1 MPSASGLCD
10 NREERERG
18 REVRVSFGLGLER
31 VGALGA
37 PRGEH
42 GASTH
47 FSNRFRCVRLAL
59 APRLSVCPLVRCD
72 ISRTLSKRLPRGSSG
87 RFLPLSLSLC
97 RARALTCGRKKAT
110 TLGPLRRPPG
120 LVTLE
125 CRPRALPR
133 RPSRFWRPARVARKR
148 RRFCVSRA
156 SLEKSKSAGGSEGE
170 PGASSRLGGC
180 VKNAW

>member
-18 REVRVSFGLGLER
+18 REVRVSFGLGHER

-47 FSNRFRCVRLAL
+47 FSNRLRCVRLAL

-97 RARALTCGRKKAT
+97 RARAHVRTKKGDDFGPFASSCGA
-110 TLGPLRRPPG
+110 
-120 LVTLE
+120 
-125 CRPRALPR
+125 CDPRVPSASPLPR
-133 RPSRFWRPARVARKR
+133 RPSRFGRPGRVARKR
-148 RRFCVSRA
+148 RLLFSRA
-156 SLEKSKSAGGSEGE
+156 SLEKNKSAGGSEGE

>member
-18 REVRVSFGLGLER
+18 REVRVSFGLGHER

-47 FSNRFRCVRLAL
+47 FSNRLRCVRLAL

-87 RFLPLSLSLC
+87 RFLPLSLSLSLS
-97 RARALTCGRKKAT
+97 RARAHVRTKKGDDF
-110 TLGPLRRPPG
+110 GPFASSSG
-120 LVTLE
+120 A
-125 CRPRALPR
+125 CDPRA
-133 RPSRFWRPARVARKR
+133 PSASPPPSTSGVL
-148 RRFCVSRA
+148 RA
-156 SLEKSKSAGGSEGE
+156 FS
-170 PGASSRLGGC
+170 
-180 VKNAW
+180 

>member
-10 NREERERG
+10 NRDERERG

-47 FSNRFRCVRLAL
+47 FSNRLRCVRLAL

-72 ISRTLSKRLPRGSSG
+72 ISRTLTRG
-87 RFLPLSLSLC
+87 FLSAPPDVFSLSLSLC

-110 TLGPLRRPPG
+110 TLGRPPG

>member
-10 NREERERG
+10 NRDERERG

-47 FSNRFRCVRLAL
+47 FSNRLRCVRLAL

-87 RFLPLSLSLC
+87 RFLPLSLSLS
-97 RARALTCGRKKAT
+97 RARAHVRTKKGDDF
-110 TLGPLRRPPG
+110 GPSSGACDPRVPSASPP
-120 LVTLE
+120 
-125 CRPRALPR
+125 
-133 RPSRFWRPARVARKR
+133 PSTFPFLASCAR
-148 RRFCVSRA
+148 CS
-156 SLEKSKSAGGSEGE
+156 
-170 PGASSRLGGC
+170 
-180 VKNAW
+180 